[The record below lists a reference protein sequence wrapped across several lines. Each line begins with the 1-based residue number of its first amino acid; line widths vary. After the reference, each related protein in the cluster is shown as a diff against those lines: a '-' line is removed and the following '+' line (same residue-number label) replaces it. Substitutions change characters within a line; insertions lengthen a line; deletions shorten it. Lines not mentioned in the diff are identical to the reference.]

1 MCYIINNNNGLIYLW
16 NDSIFLR
23 KVCFLFYNFRHFV
36 ICKLFFLENDDIKV
50 TKWGIGD
57 NDDNVEKE
65 ECMVLDMVWFREE
78 KFIALQLNSQWY
90 RINIIFVLSILTCTK
105 KRKCNVCLSG
115 SGLFCVAY
123 WSLVTLILLRVSG
136 FHFCGWV
143 IFHCVFI
150 YYIFLK
156 EDYTILI
163 WVLFFFVNFVPGAF
177 HSSQLYL
184 EYAKSIGRAWP
195 FLSSFVLSH
204 VLPPTLTKETRI

>member
-1 MCYIINNNNGLIYLW
+1 MICGYYFRCVTLLIITVASYICGMTQSFKEKYAFYFTMLDILW
-16 NDSIFLR
+16 YAS
-23 KVCFLFYNFRHFV
+23 
-36 ICKLFFLENDDIKV
+36 FFLENDDIKV

-90 RINIIFVLSILTCTK
+90 RINIIFVLSILTSTK

-115 SGLFCVAY
+115 SGLSCVAY
-123 WSLVTLILLRVSG
+123 WSLVTSILLRVSG

-163 WVLFFFVNFVPGAF
+163 WVLFFFCKLCARCFSLLSIIF
-177 HSSQLYL
+177 RICKIDR
-184 EYAKSIGRAWP
+184 KSMTI
-195 FLSSFVLSH
+195 FKLICS
-204 VLPPTLTKETRI
+204 